1 MARRRLAA
9 IPGYGKMRAL
19 RSSTR
24 RISVSPIT
32 PIQRLMKTPLSPA
45 PAPTSQLTGAP
56 SVRFGHVGLTVSDL
70 DRSVAFYTAVFGFE
84 PGMRVRRT
92 ASWIGEIVGE
102 PADLEFAHLHLP
114 SGLHLELI
122 QYRMPSPLSPSDGLT
137 WRPGHQHFCLTVSGI
152 ETWVERALAAGARI
166 VSGEPVEIAEGK
178 NAGARCCYLRGPDEE
193 TIELFEPVR

>member
-1 MARRRLAA
+1 MARARLTTF
-9 IPGYGKMRAL
+9 PGSGKTRAGPGS
-19 RSSTR
+19 RV
-24 RISVSPIT
+24 RISDSPIA
-32 PIQRLMKTPLSPA
+32 PIQRVMKTPLSPA
-45 PAPTSQLTGAP
+45 PAAASRLTGAP

-122 QYRMPSPLSPSDGLT
+122 QYRMPAPLSPSDGLT
-137 WRPGHQHFCLTVSGI
+137 WRPGHQHFCLTVTGI
-152 ETWVERALAAGARI
+152 ESWVEQALAAGARI

-193 TIELFEPVR
+193 TIELFEPVH